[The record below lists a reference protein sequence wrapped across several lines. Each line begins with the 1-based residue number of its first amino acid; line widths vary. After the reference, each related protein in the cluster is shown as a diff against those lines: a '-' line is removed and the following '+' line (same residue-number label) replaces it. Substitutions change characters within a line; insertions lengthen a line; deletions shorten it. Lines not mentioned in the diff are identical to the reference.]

1 MLMIGSLICAA
12 PLAGQTSSSPDKPM
26 TPPNKPGEVGAN
38 KSASSETGS
47 SASDKTPDKPADKPA
62 PSSERKI
69 TVNFKNAHWD
79 DVLEWFAKESGLTP
93 ILTVRPTGS
102 VTLQPPKDRQY
113 TLGEVVDLL
122 NEALIQQRFILI
134 RRQVSFYIH
143 PSDEKI
149 DASWVPRIELHE
161 LPSRGRT
168 ELVQVIIPLKTL
180 TVEETAPEVQRLLSP
195 FGMVSSLS
203 KLNALVVLDT
213 AGNIKRILETLQKV
227 ETELSQG
234 DILTHVCKY
243 KRAQEVAEHL
253 KTLLSDN
260 AQVTVAGTTPTP
272 APYYDP
278 RFGSGG
284 YDPRFGGGWS
294 GFDPRF
300 GGGWGGFDPR
310 GDRRGGSDRSGFASS
325 AGRVKTVQIAVDTK
339 ANSVTITAPPEKIQL
354 AKKIIEDFDKPRD
367 PFQAPL
373 VIRDPELRK
382 YPVPPGTAQAIAQ
395 TLQADHPT
403 LRIYP
408 LTQTN
413 EVIVSA
419 TPDEHLVIMEKMRSL
434 TQGGDTTVTTEFIP
448 LNILDP
454 TSTAATVAKLYPS
467 TGTAGGP
474 TVEAHTTGVAP
485 GLLVKGTP
493 AQINDVKKIL
503 ADLGER
509 PGGALDPRIR
519 SFTLPDGSASILA
532 EHLAKT
538 LQQLGKPAIV
548 VDPNAPTPPRN
559 STPAPAP
566 TPGNGPYPGQ
576 RQSGNGSVNPLQ
588 GIPGFSSTNLA
599 VPAGQQQARDGG
611 ERNSSDYRYVSAQVE
626 PKKSESPKSEP
637 PKGGSGKPVIIQ
649 VVGNRIIIQ
658 SEDTEALDILT
669 GLMRTYTVGTPPTEN
684 LFKVIKL
691 KNVSAEEAAA
701 EITEI
706 FNGPQRRQQQGGGRG
721 GGGLGGLLGGGGPLG
736 LLGGLF
742 GGGGGGESTPAGT
755 NPNRIRVV
763 AIKSSNALVVVKAS
777 PADLLAIESLLANYI
792 DRGPDDD
799 ALALKTWILPIKN
812 ADAAEMAAI
821 IRDVYRSA
829 MSSGGGQP
837 AAPIFFPF
845 APLPQPNQGNQRP
858 PALTVSVDDR
868 TNSLI
873 LNCSEPLFK
882 DIKALVEQLDR
893 ASTST
898 TDVARLVK
906 LGNLDPNV
914 VQAAVLAVQGINP
927 QQNRMGFG
935 GVGGF
940 GRGFGGFAGTGG
952 FGGPFGGGGFGGSP
966 FGGGGSPFGGFGG
979 GGMGGGPFG
988 AMGGF
993 GGGMAVPALGGGFGG
1008 GRGGLGGGGF
1018 GGGRGGGG
1026 RGGRQALADPTEG
1039 PRNFDDWGMEA
1050 PLAHHTTQPPRF
1062 THTDFHQ
1069 THPTNTSSQSNSTG
1083 SVVYDPILDGPP
1095 RRRSGFSATASP
1107 NVRTSPV
1114 RLAAAETTADT
1125 PSGSHTPSG
1134 SSSVIPAAGMQP
1146 PPMQPPTPPGQ
1157 PVPPAPL
1164 PGELAP
1170 RGPVT
1175 VVPLPEL
1182 NALILRATN
1191 ATDLQLVLDLIETLR
1206 EIARDA
1212 QPRLEVIPLEYQD
1225 CNAVANWLTTLF
1237 SRVLVAGPGGTYLA
1251 QQPAAGVGGV
1261 AGLPGLGG
1269 LQAQQN
1275 RGIYFL
1281 ALPRFNS
1288 ILVAAPQARF
1298 NDILREIRRIDR
1310 PNAEAVFPRAFRL
1323 KKASAQIVAL
1333 QLQQFWNARFPGD
1346 PITQNQF
1353 RVTFDIPTNTV
1364 YVQGPRA
1371 DLEDI
1376 ERLINDLDTSESQ
1389 AIQEVRVIRIR
1400 NGIAAEIAQVLS
1412 NALNVNV
1419 VNPLVQ
1425 AQFQP
1430 PVAPAAGGT
1439 AGLTTG
1445 IGGVGGLGGLAGLAG
1460 LGGLGGAQ
1468 GVGGLGGAAG
1478 LAGLGGLGGLG
1489 AQQPGA
1495 GLAAALQPGAAAAQQ
1510 QEGALVQTFV
1520 PTVGTA
1526 IGGGLVTK
1534 SHTLR
1539 LYSSVDGKL
1548 VAESGLLSDVHLI
1561 PSTRINA
1568 IIVTAPAKTMT
1579 LIEKLI
1585 EELDTV
1591 SAARSIVK
1599 VFQLK
1604 KAQASLM
1611 ANLIRQLFTGQQQ
1624 VGVGGIAGLGAAG
1637 ALQAGQPRPLLT
1649 PTGEVAE
1656 GALLVDLRL
1665 TVDDRTNS
1673 LIVAGSRTDM
1683 DLIEALIAR
1692 LEDTETE
1699 ERFYEVYKL
1708 KNTSAA
1714 DVQNAVNQFIV
1725 DSLNVLTATT
1735 PTTGGSFLDAYQRL
1749 QKDVV
1754 LVAEPVSNTLL
1765 VSATPRLF
1773 KDIKRIIE
1781 RLDAQ
1786 PPQVM
1791 IQVMIADVQL
1801 NNAMEFGLEVG
1812 LQSPVLFQR
1821 GPTNPGFNF
1830 NTTAPLGTGVAGPGI
1845 VGFQGLSNLG
1855 VGRIGSQSF
1864 GGFIFT
1870 ASSQSLNVVLR
1881 ALQAQGRVEIL
1892 SRPQVQVMDN
1902 QVGFIQVGQDF
1913 PVPTN
1918 VNVTGLTTQQGI
1930 TYRQVGVVMRVTP
1943 RISPDGKI
1951 IMRIEPQVSS
1961 VSPNLVS
1968 LGGGLLAPAFNIQTV
1983 QTTVVAA
1990 DGETI
1995 VLGGLITKQ
2004 DSRLENGLP
2013 FLKDIPYIGALFR
2026 YRQHQVQRREVLII
2040 MTPHIVR
2047 SEADHARLLAEESA
2061 RMNWCVQDIAQIHG
2075 HGMEIIGPAMEG
2087 ARVVPTAPTSSSSTT
2102 TSPPASQT
2110 LPPPTAVPS
2119 PAPAASP
2126 SAPASQTPPASSSQS
2141 QPAPA
2146 SQTPPASSSQS
2157 PPTASAQPGSPSI
2170 RPQVTLPPP
2179 TPVPT
2184 IPQLP
2189 APSPVPAMTAP
2200 PNSAIPSPSET
2211 VSLNHVLSTVLGAT
2225 PNGISESPSG
2235 PAAAATQ
2242 PNVITLPGKPYQLV
2256 LPPTARSEPGS
2267 PSVAVPPTTPPAEPA
2282 RRRLFGTKEGRLWNP
2297 FGH

>member
-38 KSASSETGS
+38 KSASSEAGS
-47 SASDKTPDKPADKPA
+47 SASDKTPDKPADRPA

-180 TVEETAPEVQRLLSP
+180 SVEETAPEIQRLLSP

-408 LTQTN
+408 LAQTN

-419 TPDEHLVIMEKMRSL
+419 TPDEHLVIMDKMRSL

-588 GIPGFSSTNLA
+588 GIPGFPANHPASST
-599 VPAGQQQARDGG
+599 GQQQARDGG

-742 GGGGGGESTPAGT
+742 GGGGGGDSAPAGT

-837 AAPIFFPF
+837 ATPIVFPF

-940 GRGFGGFAGTGG
+940 GRGPGGFAGTGG

-993 GGGMAVPALGGGFGG
+993 GGGRGFGGGMAVPALGGGFGG

-1018 GGGRGGGG
+1018 GGGG

-1039 PRNFDDWGMEA
+1039 PPKF
-1050 PLAHHTTQPPRF
+1050 
-1062 THTDFHQ
+1062 
-1069 THPTNTSSQSNSTG
+1069 
-1083 SVVYDPILDGPP
+1083 
-1095 RRRSGFSATASP
+1095 
-1107 NVRTSPV
+1107 
-1114 RLAAAETTADT
+1114 
-1125 PSGSHTPSG
+1125 
-1134 SSSVIPAAGMQP
+1134 
-1146 PPMQPPTPPGQ
+1146 
-1157 PVPPAPL
+1157 
-1164 PGELAP
+1164 
-1170 RGPVT
+1170 
-1175 VVPLPEL
+1175 
-1182 NALILRATN
+1182 
-1191 ATDLQLVLDLIETLR
+1191 
-1206 EIARDA
+1206 
-1212 QPRLEVIPLEYQD
+1212 
-1225 CNAVANWLTTLF
+1225 
-1237 SRVLVAGPGGTYLA
+1237 
-1251 QQPAAGVGGV
+1251 
-1261 AGLPGLGG
+1261 
-1269 LQAQQN
+1269 
-1275 RGIYFL
+1275 
-1281 ALPRFNS
+1281 
-1288 ILVAAPQARF
+1288 
-1298 NDILREIRRIDR
+1298 
-1310 PNAEAVFPRAFRL
+1310 
-1323 KKASAQIVAL
+1323 
-1333 QLQQFWNARFPGD
+1333 
-1346 PITQNQF
+1346 
-1353 RVTFDIPTNTV
+1353 
-1364 YVQGPRA
+1364 
-1371 DLEDI
+1371 
-1376 ERLINDLDTSESQ
+1376 
-1389 AIQEVRVIRIR
+1389 
-1400 NGIAAEIAQVLS
+1400 
-1412 NALNVNV
+1412 
-1419 VNPLVQ
+1419 
-1425 AQFQP
+1425 
-1430 PVAPAAGGT
+1430 
-1439 AGLTTG
+1439 
-1445 IGGVGGLGGLAGLAG
+1445 
-1460 LGGLGGAQ
+1460 
-1468 GVGGLGGAAG
+1468 
-1478 LAGLGGLGGLG
+1478 
-1489 AQQPGA
+1489 
-1495 GLAAALQPGAAAAQQ
+1495 
-1510 QEGALVQTFV
+1510 
-1520 PTVGTA
+1520 
-1526 IGGGLVTK
+1526 
-1534 SHTLR
+1534 
-1539 LYSSVDGKL
+1539 
-1548 VAESGLLSDVHLI
+1548 
-1561 PSTRINA
+1561 
-1568 IIVTAPAKTMT
+1568 
-1579 LIEKLI
+1579 
-1585 EELDTV
+1585 
-1591 SAARSIVK
+1591 
-1599 VFQLK
+1599 
-1604 KAQASLM
+1604 
-1611 ANLIRQLFTGQQQ
+1611 
-1624 VGVGGIAGLGAAG
+1624 
-1637 ALQAGQPRPLLT
+1637 
-1649 PTGEVAE
+1649 
-1656 GALLVDLRL
+1656 
-1665 TVDDRTNS
+1665 
-1673 LIVAGSRTDM
+1673 
-1683 DLIEALIAR
+1683 
-1692 LEDTETE
+1692 
-1699 ERFYEVYKL
+1699 
-1708 KNTSAA
+1708 
-1714 DVQNAVNQFIV
+1714 
-1725 DSLNVLTATT
+1725 
-1735 PTTGGSFLDAYQRL
+1735 
-1749 QKDVV
+1749 
-1754 LVAEPVSNTLL
+1754 
-1765 VSATPRLF
+1765 
-1773 KDIKRIIE
+1773 
-1781 RLDAQ
+1781 
-1786 PPQVM
+1786 
-1791 IQVMIADVQL
+1791 
-1801 NNAMEFGLEVG
+1801 
-1812 LQSPVLFQR
+1812 
-1821 GPTNPGFNF
+1821 
-1830 NTTAPLGTGVAGPGI
+1830 
-1845 VGFQGLSNLG
+1845 
-1855 VGRIGSQSF
+1855 
-1864 GGFIFT
+1864 
-1870 ASSQSLNVVLR
+1870 
-1881 ALQAQGRVEIL
+1881 
-1892 SRPQVQVMDN
+1892 
-1902 QVGFIQVGQDF
+1902 
-1913 PVPTN
+1913 
-1918 VNVTGLTTQQGI
+1918 
-1930 TYRQVGVVMRVTP
+1930 
-1943 RISPDGKI
+1943 
-1951 IMRIEPQVSS
+1951 
-1961 VSPNLVS
+1961 
-1968 LGGGLLAPAFNIQTV
+1968 
-1983 QTTVVAA
+1983 
-1990 DGETI
+1990 
-1995 VLGGLITKQ
+1995 
-2004 DSRLENGLP
+2004 
-2013 FLKDIPYIGALFR
+2013 
-2026 YRQHQVQRREVLII
+2026 
-2040 MTPHIVR
+2040 
-2047 SEADHARLLAEESA
+2047 
-2061 RMNWCVQDIAQIHG
+2061 
-2075 HGMEIIGPAMEG
+2075 
-2087 ARVVPTAPTSSSSTT
+2087 
-2102 TSPPASQT
+2102 
-2110 LPPPTAVPS
+2110 
-2119 PAPAASP
+2119 
-2126 SAPASQTPPASSSQS
+2126 
-2141 QPAPA
+2141 
-2146 SQTPPASSSQS
+2146 
-2157 PPTASAQPGSPSI
+2157 
-2170 RPQVTLPPP
+2170 
-2179 TPVPT
+2179 
-2184 IPQLP
+2184 
-2189 APSPVPAMTAP
+2189 
-2200 PNSAIPSPSET
+2200 
-2211 VSLNHVLSTVLGAT
+2211 
-2225 PNGISESPSG
+2225 
-2235 PAAAATQ
+2235 
-2242 PNVITLPGKPYQLV
+2242 
-2256 LPPTARSEPGS
+2256 
-2267 PSVAVPPTTPPAEPA
+2267 
-2282 RRRLFGTKEGRLWNP
+2282 
-2297 FGH
+2297 